1 MSTPIGQRKVR
12 AKKVTGKKVVEIKP
26 PKSLKF
32 REGKDEPP
40 DESPLRLVSLR
51 AQNAGVIQAA
61 FIKPDG
67 SLVVLKGKNGAGKTT
82 CLDLIGWV
90 LCGTRAIPSEP
101 LRRGAETGFVEVE
114 LGPIGTT
121 DVTITAKR
129 LINEAGT
136 SLVVKDG
143 KGQPI
148 KNSTTFLK
156 TLYTDLALDP
166 VAWLNLNDREQAES
180 LMAAGGLDFKALNED
195 HQRIYDK
202 RTVIGRDRDH
212 AKENM
217 RDAQPEDGTDSFDVP
232 AVVDVEPLEGA
243 VFAARENLSK
253 AERAGDA
260 VEHAKELHSSA
271 TRAVTEGVEQL
282 ADLQE
287 QLLELQENIETL
299 EGRNETRRGIE
310 TKSEEGVRI
319 AVALASSV
327 DIEASQHAYSD
338 AQLGLQTAIEDNA
351 ARSAI
356 AAQQDRLETT
366 TQTYEEKREE
376 WDAHTTR
383 IEAIDADKIA
393 QLAAAEFPV
402 EGLEVSEEG
411 VQFNGFPFG
420 RASEA
425 ERLTVAVHV
434 AMATPGRLR
443 LVTIRSASGLG
454 PELLTVIEQA
464 VAEGDGLAIVEM
476 RYTEPDQKGVVIVE
490 DGWAGIEP
498 GEAS

>member
-1 MSTPIGQRKVR
+1 MSTPIRDRKPR
-12 AKKVTGKKVVEIKP
+12 AKKVESKK
-26 PKSLKF
+26 PKAEAPEST
-32 REGKDEPP
+32 P

-82 CLDLIGWV
+82 CLDLFGWV

-180 LMAAGGLDFKALNED
+180 LMAAGGLDFKDLNED
-195 HQRIYDK
+195 RQRIYDK

-217 RDAQPEDGTDSFDVP
+217 VDAQPEDGTDSFEVP
-232 AVVDVEPLEGA
+232 AVVDVEPLQAVVEEARDELSQAERSGAAVSHAEERHVTAQGA
-243 VFAARENLSK
+243 VARASEDLDRLNSELSDAKSHLGKMSEAQEQAAKDEQSAK
-253 AERAGDA
+253 ASAAGVDLESSRAAYDEA
-260 VEHAKELHSSA
+260 ES
-271 TRAVTEGVEQL
+271 AVT
-282 ADLQE
+282 
-287 QLLELQENIETL
+287 
-299 EGRNETRRGIE
+299 
-310 TKSEEGVRI
+310 
-319 AVALASSV
+319 
-327 DIEASQHAYSD
+327 D
-338 AQLGLQTAIEDNA
+338 AIGTNA

-356 AAQQDRLETT
+356 ADKQERLETT
-366 TQTYEEKREE
+366 TQTYEEKHAE

-402 EGLEVSEEG
+402 EGLEVSEDG
-411 VQFNGFPFG
+411 VQFNGFPFA

-443 LVTIRSASGLG
+443 LVTIRAGSGLG
-454 PELLTVIEQA
+454 PELLEVIEQA
-464 VAEGDGLAIVEM
+464 VVEGDGLAIVEM

>member
-12 AKKVTGKKVVEIKP
+12 AAKKVVEIKP

-166 VAWLNLNDREQAES
+166 VAWLNLNDKEQAES

-217 RDAQPEDGTDSFDVP
+217 VDAQPEDGTDSFEVP
-232 AVVDVEPLEGA
+232 AVVDVEPLEVA
-243 VFAARENLSK
+243 MEIERERLSQ
-253 AERAGDA
+253 AERAGEALDNA
-260 VEHAKELHSSA
+260 RILFNSTTTELRVNQEEIQRVESRLEAL
-271 TRAVTEGVEQL
+271 RIEQVGII
-282 ADLQE
+282 ANHDSRGRI
-287 QLLELQENIETL
+287 LED
-299 EGRNETRRGIE
+299 
-310 TKSEEGVRI
+310 
-319 AVALASSV
+319 LASETPIV
-327 DIEASQHAYSD
+327 EAVREAYS
-338 AQLGLQTAIEDNA
+338 TALECVTAARGDNA
-351 ARSAI
+351 ERSAI
-356 AAQQDRLETT
+356 AEKQSRLERFTSA
-366 TQTYEEKREE
+366 YESKHAE

-402 EGLEVSEEG
+402 KGLEVSEEG
-411 VQFNGFPFG
+411 VQFNGFPFA

-443 LVTIRSASGLG
+443 LVTIRAGSGLG
-454 PELLTVIEQA
+454 PELLEVIEQA
-464 VAEGDGLAIVEM
+464 VAEKDGLAFVEM
-476 RYTEPDQKGVVIVE
+476 VYSAPDQKGVVIVE

>member
-12 AKKVTGKKVVEIKP
+12 AKKVTGKKVVVEIKP
-26 PKSLKF
+26 NSLEF

-40 DESPLRLVSLR
+40 DKSPLRLVSLR

-61 FIKPDG
+61 FVKPDG
-67 SLVVLKGKNGAGKTT
+67 NLVVLKGKNGAGKTT

-101 LRRGAETGFVEVE
+101 LRRGADTGFVEVE

-129 LINEAGT
+129 LLNEAGT

-148 KNSTTFLK
+148 KNAATFLK

-166 VAWLNLNDREQAES
+166 VAWLNLNDKNQAES
-180 LMAAGGLDFKALNED
+180 LMAAGGLDFKDLNED
-195 HQRIYDK
+195 RQLIYDK

-217 RDAQPEDGTDSFDVP
+217 VDAQPEDGTDSFDVP
-232 AVVDVEPLEGA
+232 AVVDVGPLQEVVGE
-243 VFAARENLSK
+243 ARETLSG
-253 AERAGDA
+253 AERVGA
-260 VEHAKELHSSA
+260 ECRHAA
-271 TRAVTEGVEQL
+271 TRLETASCELADDLVGLAELTADLERLEERITKRRETKAKALAEDTAAHGAADDVDLDGCIAAYDSAEAAVTE
-282 ADLQE
+282 A
-287 QLLELQENIETL
+287 I
-299 EGRNETRRGIE
+299 GI
-310 TKSEEGVRI
+310 
-319 AVALASSV
+319 
-327 DIEASQHAYSD
+327 
-338 AQLGLQTAIEDNA
+338 NA
-351 ARSAI
+351 ERSAI
-356 AAQQDRLETT
+356 AEKQERLERFTSA
-366 TQTYEEKREE
+366 YESKHAE
-376 WDAHTTR
+376 WDEHTER

-393 QLAAAEFPV
+393 QLAAATFPV

-411 VQFNGFPFG
+411 VQFHGFPFA

-425 ERLTVAVHV
+425 QRLTVAVHV

-443 LVTIRSASGLG
+443 LVTIRAGSGLG
-454 PELLTVIEQA
+454 PELLAVIEKA
-464 VAEGDGLAIVEM
+464 LAEKDGMAFVEM
-476 RYTEPDQKGVVIVE
+476 VYSAPDQKGVVIVE
-490 DGWAGIEP
+490 DGWAGVEP